1 MKGVILAGGTG
12 SRLFPATLALSKQL
26 LPVFD
31 KPMIYYPLSVLM
43 LAGLREILVIT
54 TPDDQ
59 PAFRRLLGDGRQW
72 GITLGYAVQERPRGI
87 AEALL
92 IGRSFLGGS
101 PVALMLGDN
110 ILYGQGLSDIIRRGA
125 AAARRGDGASLFAY
139 RVPDPQRYGTLAFDP
154 GGRPVD
160 IIEKPA
166 EPPSSLVVTGLYMF
180 DAGAPDLAAELA
192 PSARGELEITDLNR
206 RYLATGRC
214 RVERLGRGFA
224 WFDAGTHE
232 SLLQAAQFVQTVQER
247 QGLRIGS
254 VEETAWR
261 MGFIDDA
268 QLAALAEPLRAG
280 GYGAYLREL
289 LEEPGAARPLMP

>member
-1 MKGVILAGGTG
+1 MKGIILAGGTG

-54 TPDDQ
+54 TPDDR
-59 PAFRRLLGDGRQW
+59 PAFQRLLGDGRQW
-72 GITLGYAVQERPRGI
+72 GIALDYAVQDRPRGI

-92 IGRSFLGGS
+92 IGRAFLAGA
-101 PVALMLGDN
+101 PVALILGDN
-110 ILYGQGLSDIIRRGA
+110 LFYGQGLSPLIRRGIA
-125 AAARRGDGASLFAY
+125 AAQSGEGATLFAY
-139 RVPDPQRYGTLAFDP
+139 RVPDPQRYGTLVFDAT
-154 GGRPVD
+154 GRPVD
-160 IIEKPA
+160 IVEKPS
-166 EPPSSLVVTGLYMF
+166 EPPSSLVVTGLYMY
-180 DAGAPDLAAELA
+180 DGDAPDAAGDLV

-206 RYLATGRC
+206 RYLAAGRC

-224 WFDAGTHE
+224 WFDAGTHA
-232 SLLQAAQFVQTVQER
+232 SLLQAAQFVQTVQDR

-261 MGFIDDA
+261 MGLIDDTRLGA
-268 QLAALAEPLRAG
+268 LAAPLRAS
-280 GYGAYLREL
+280 GYGAYLNDL
-289 LEEPGAARPLMP
+289 LDEESDGGVG